1 MFPDPASLMRPYRPT
16 SSHHHARRPLPPMQ
30 TWLNTAAITEITTI
44 PERNV
49 KHSKIKLKNWF
60 VLAISAALSEK
71 MTNPPDLIIL
81 LNLTIDALLATLA
94 TINAQTNPQTLTAN
108 QLASM
113 SPPLTLPYTTLS
125 TPSLM
130 VLLVEDPPPL
140 PRWDTSAI
148 SNPSTI

>member
-1 MFPDPASLMRPYRPT
+1 M
-16 SSHHHARRPLPPMQ
+16 
-30 TWLNTAAITEITTI
+30 
-44 PERNV
+44 
-49 KHSKIKLKNWF
+49 
-60 VLAISAALSEK
+60 LAISAALSEK

-140 PRWDTSAI
+140 PR
-148 SNPSTI
+148 